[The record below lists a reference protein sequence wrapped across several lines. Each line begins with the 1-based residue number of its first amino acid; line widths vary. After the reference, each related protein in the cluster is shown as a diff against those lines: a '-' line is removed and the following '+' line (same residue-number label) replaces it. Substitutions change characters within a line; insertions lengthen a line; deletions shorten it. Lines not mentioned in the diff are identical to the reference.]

1 MKCMTEHSHLKA
13 RILISFGQVLESSGC
28 RADSAPGLFLFG
40 LPDKNSFTFLKGKTS
55 VEYGI

>member
-1 MKCMTEHSHLKA
+1 MTEHSHLKA
-13 RILISFGQVLESSGC
+13 RILISFGQVLESYGC

-40 LPDKNSFTFLKGKTS
+40 LPDKNSFTFLKGKVS